1 MCDVILD
8 LFSNFFL
15 PHHLFKPWLS
25 LLLNMQNNKNN
36 YEEAEREERKK
47 NEKIIFNSKKEFGK
61 ESFIHNI
68 CKIV

>member
-8 LFSNFFL
+8 LFSNFCL
-15 PHHLFKPWLS
+15 PYHLFTLWLS

-36 YEEAEREERKK
+36 YEGTEREERKK
-47 NEKIIFNSKKEFGK
+47 NKKIIFNSKKEFGK